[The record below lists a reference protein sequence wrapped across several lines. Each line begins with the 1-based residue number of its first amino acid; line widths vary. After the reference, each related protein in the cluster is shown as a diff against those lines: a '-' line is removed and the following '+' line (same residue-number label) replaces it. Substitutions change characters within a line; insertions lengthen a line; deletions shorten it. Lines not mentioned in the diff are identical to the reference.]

1 GGRAQSARDPPKSLE
16 RVRPLSR
23 FWGSRTKRHFDLGG
37 RAQSARDPPKSLE
50 RVRLPQKPYFYPMQ
64 TLQLEC
70 NTLDELPRCAR
81 ELLKFAGDQRIMLFY
96 GEMGAGKTTLIRS
109 ICQELRVTGPVSSPT
124 FALVNEYDS
133 PAGPV
138 FHFDCY
144 RLKNEQEAYD
154 IGMEEYF
161 DSGCYCLVEWPE
173 KIEGLLPEQH
183 IKIVLTSDK
192 NLRKIKLRNF
202 T

>member
-1 GGRAQSARDPPKSLE
+1 
-16 RVRPLSR
+16 
-23 FWGSRTKRHFDLGG
+23 
-37 RAQSARDPPKSLE
+37 
-50 RVRLPQKPYFYPMQ
+50 MQ

>member
-1 GGRAQSARDPPKSLE
+1 RCSGGAGRKRRVSPHMLLRINPPVPFLGHPEEPPCGFGSGGANRRDPPKSLE

-50 RVRLPQKPYFYPMQ
+50 RVRPLSRFWGSRTKRHVDLGGRAQSARDPPKSLERVRLPQNPYFYPMQ

-124 FALVNEYDS
+124 FALVNE
-133 PAGPV
+133 
-138 FHFDCY
+138 
-144 RLKNEQEAYD
+144 
-154 IGMEEYF
+154 
-161 DSGCYCLVEWPE
+161 
-173 KIEGLLPEQH
+173 
-183 IKIVLTSDK
+183 
-192 NLRKIKLRNF
+192 
-202 T
+202 